1 VSNPAIMSAMD
12 YLATDTS
19 NCSLGRTVDLVGQ
32 PWVVLILREVVWGV
46 RRFSDMQA
54 HMGVSKS
61 VLSDRLDH
69 LVEHGV
75 LERREYRQPG
85 QRKRSEYHL
94 TEKGKDLYPV
104 LSALRQWGDKYLAG
118 PEGPSMVVTHM
129 DCGARVHVKLMC
141 EEGHEVPVDELERH
155 PGPGMRL
162 RAA

>member
-1 VSNPAIMSAMD
+1 MSAMD

-19 NCSLGRTVDLVGQ
+19 NCSLGRTVELVGQ

-85 QRKRSEYHL
+85 QRTRSEYHL

-118 PEGPSMVVTHM
+118 PEGPSMVVKHK

-141 EEGHEVPVDELERH
+141 EEGHEVPVDELERR

>member
-1 VSNPAIMSAMD
+1 MD

-19 NCSLGRTVDLVGQ
+19 NCSLGRAVELVGQ

-75 LERREYRQPG
+75 LERRDYQEPG
-85 QRKRSEYHL
+85 QRKRCEYHL
-94 TEKGKDLYPV
+94 TDKGKDLYPV

-118 PEGPSMVVTHM
+118 PEGPSIVTSHKG
-129 DCGARVHVKLMC
+129 CGARVHVKLMC
-141 EEGHEVPVDELERH
+141 EEGHEVPVDELERR

-162 RAA
+162 LAV